1 MKKLLLSLALLCG
14 VAANAQ
20 EIGTPEL
27 YAKRFEDLFVAGFV
41 LGLDE
46 SKDTAEYY
54 FKLTTSV
61 VNLTP
66 AEIIHYIFLEN
77 VDRIDPMNV
86 YKQIHSQEEFFE
98 YIIGEQRD
106 FGLCFVIGGYMA
118 AARTIQ
124 IEDEL
129 IRKYNQDGIYL
140 RCKFIYDMLVAGAI
154 EKVINGH

>member
-20 EIGTPEL
+20 EIGTPEH
-27 YAKRFEDLFVAGFV
+27 YAKCFEDLFVTGFL

-46 SKDTAEYY
+46 SEDSAELY

-66 AEIIHYIFLEN
+66 AEIIHYTFLDS
-77 VDRIDPMNV
+77 VGRIDPMSV
-86 YKQIHSQEEFFE
+86 HKQIHSQEEYFE

-106 FGLCFVIGGYMA
+106 FGLSFVIGGYMA
-118 AARTIQ
+118 AARTIH
-124 IEDEL
+124 IEDEI
-129 IRKYNQDGIYL
+129 IRKYTPDEIYS
-140 RCKFIYDMLVAGAI
+140 RCKFIYDMLVASAI
-154 EKVINGH
+154 EKAIYGH